1 MNISN
6 NRNSSKNDGKITFP
20 KLECWNPMTHV
31 ATIAA
36 QVSDRRV
43 LCRISMAVL
52 QDKFSAS
59 EEEPMVAVNEN
70 RVVLETAA
78 KALIEKKAF
87 EQDGNII
94 IRGRD
99 I

>member
-1 MNISN
+1 
-6 NRNSSKNDGKITFP
+6 
-20 KLECWNPMTHV
+20 MTHV

-43 LCRISMAVL
+43 LCRISMEVL
-52 QDKFSAS
+52 KDKFSAS
-59 EEEPMVAVNEN
+59 QEEPMVAVTQN
-70 RVVLETAA
+70 RVVLEAAA
-78 KALIEKKAF
+78 KSLIESKAF

>member
-1 MNISN
+1 M
-6 NRNSSKNDGKITFP
+6 
-20 KLECWNPMTHV
+20 E
-31 ATIAA
+31 
-36 QVSDRRV
+36 
-43 LCRISMAVL
+43 VL

-59 EEEPMVAVNEN
+59 KEEPMVAVTEN

-78 KALIEKKAF
+78 KALIEKQAF

>member
-1 MNISN
+1 
-6 NRNSSKNDGKITFP
+6 
-20 KLECWNPMTHV
+20 MTHV

-43 LCRISMAVL
+43 LCRISMDVL

-59 EEEPMVAVNEN
+59 QEEPMVAVTEN
-70 RVVLETAA
+70 RVVLEAAA
-78 KALIEKKAF
+78 KTLIEKQAF

>member
-1 MNISN
+1 
-6 NRNSSKNDGKITFP
+6 
-20 KLECWNPMTHV
+20 MTNV

-43 LCRISMAVL
+43 LCRISMDVL

-59 EEEPMVAVNEN
+59 QEEPMVSVTAN
-70 RVVLETAA
+70 RITLETAA

-87 EQDGNII
+87 ELDGHII

-99 I
+99 L

>member
-20 KLECWNPMTHV
+20 KLECWNPMTNV

-43 LCRISMAVL
+43 LCRVSMAVL
-52 QDKFSAS
+52 RDKFSAS
-59 EEEPMVAVNEN
+59 EEEPMVAVTEN
-70 RVVLETAA
+70 RIVLEAAA

-87 EQDGNII
+87 ELDGNII